1 MTLFRIT
8 ILLVLCGG
16 LIAAGVLP
24 HRDHVMAAYFTSL
37 EGRTAAQ
44 RSNALLAATAV
55 DGAVIQPGHVFS
67 FNRTVGPWTADRGYL
82 RAPVSYE
89 GELVKDWGGG
99 VCQTSTTLYNAA
111 LVAGLDVL
119 ERHRHTWAPRYAP
132 PGRDA
137 AVAQYDIDL
146 RFRNP
151 NPWPVRIR
159 TRVVGDSLGF
169 ELLGR
174 ESGAV
179 ASVAALTTGRVDPV
193 EITLPSVHVT
203 PGRRRIITRGKPGA
217 KVAVYRVFLKGPH
230 AGARELVSRDSY
242 PAMNRVVALG
252 CPR

>member
-1 MTLFRIT
+1 MNLFRIA

-16 LIAAGVLP
+16 LLAAGVLP
-24 HRDHVMAAYFTSL
+24 YPDRVMAAYSTSL
-37 EGRTAAQ
+37 DGRTAAQ
-44 RSNALLAATAV
+44 RSNALLAARAV
-55 DGAVIQPGHVFS
+55 DGAVIQPGGVFS

-111 LVAGLDVL
+111 LVAGLDVV
-119 ERHRHTWAPRYAP
+119 ERHPHTWAPRYAP

-146 RFRNP
+146 RFRNS

-169 ELLGR
+169 EVVGR
-174 ESGAV
+174 EAGSI
-179 ASVAALTTGRVDPV
+179 ASVATLSMGRADPV
-193 EITLPSVHVT
+193 EITLPSVHVA
-203 PGRRRIITRGKPGA
+203 PGRRLIITRGKPGA
-217 KVAVYRVFLKGPH
+217 RVTVYRVFLKGPK
-230 AGARELVSRDSY
+230 AGVRELVSRDSY

-252 CPR
+252 CAK